1 MLTRDQVTESIREW
15 MERVQEADRQVNS
28 IGELF
33 GDLDYA
39 APLPGAVSALAGGYA
54 KALGRVIGDE
64 GEWLEYFWIDCA
76 FGANPLGVT
85 PEKGAAEIKIDSPEA
100 IAEVICWDREH
111 GEAAR

>member
-1 MLTRDQVTESIREW
+1 MLTRDQVTAYIREW
-15 MERVQEADRQVNS
+15 MERVKEADSQINA

-54 KALGRVIGDE
+54 KAVSKIIGDE
-64 GEWLEYFWIDCA
+64 CEWLEYFWIDCA
-76 FGANPLGVT
+76 FGANPLGVI
-85 PEKGAAEIKIDSPEA
+85 PESGAAEIKIDGPEA
-100 IAEVICWDREH
+100 LAQVICWDREY